1 MANSKFHISTLYRCA
16 AALLCVY
23 FLCACRPTE
32 VEQPTLVVE
41 GWIDADQ
48 HPVVLLH
55 TTYPLNN
62 DKDTFHTLAE
72 SIPEHIIT
80 FGRVVL
86 YDGSDSV
93 ILTGRVDTN
102 YMPPYIYTTVF
113 MKGEIGKTYRLRAS
127 YKNYSATATTCI
139 PSVPTL
145 DSIFVRV
152 KDSLNTQIFGYC
164 SHLIPGEHY
173 LVMVKKADG
182 SQYSFCPMG
191 VFEAQKEQMRIDI
204 RNPLNFGSRN
214 SLGAGNGSSLFFPK
228 TDSVRIGIKFAHI
241 GADEYRCWDSFGA
254 QSMTQGVFFVETHKN
269 IETNIIGG
277 LGYWC
282 GMGATEYVVSIDHTE
297 IYRYTK

>member
-1 MANSKFHISTLYRCA
+1 MLCLCLLY
-16 AALLCVY
+16 
-23 FLCACRPTE
+23 ACRPAD
-32 VEQPTLVVE
+32 VAQPTLVVE

-62 DKDTFHTLAE
+62 DKDTFRTLAE
-72 SIPEHIIT
+72 AIPEHIIT

-113 MKGEIGKTYRLRAS
+113 MKGEVEKEYRPHAS
-127 YKNYSATATTCI
+127 YKNYSATATTFI
-139 PSVPTL
+139 PSVPVF

-152 KDSLNTQIFGYC
+152 KDSLNTEICGYC

-173 LVMVKKADG
+173 LVMVKKAAD
-182 SQYSFCPMG
+182 SQYSLCPMG

-204 RNPLNFGSRN
+204 RNPLNFGSKNR
-214 SLGAGNGSSLFFPK
+214 LGAGYWSSLYFPK
-228 TDSVRIGIKFAHI
+228 WKNTKIGIKFAHI

-254 QSMTQGVFFVETHKN
+254 QSLTQGVFFVETHKN
-269 IETNIIGG
+269 IATNISGG
-277 LGYWC
+277 LGCWC
-282 GMGATEYVVSIDHTE
+282 GMGAAEYEVSIDHTE

>member
-1 MANSKFHISTLYRCA
+1 MLCLCLLY
-16 AALLCVY
+16 
-23 FLCACRPTE
+23 ACRPAD
-32 VEQPTLVVE
+32 VAQPTLVVE

-62 DKDTFHTLAE
+62 DKDTFRTLAE
-72 SIPEHIIT
+72 AIPEHIIT

-113 MKGEIGKTYRLRAS
+113 MKGEVGKEYRLHAP
-127 YKNYSATATTCI
+127 YKNSPATATTFI
-139 PSVPTL
+139 PSVPVF

-152 KDSLNTQIFGYC
+152 KDSLNTEICGYC
-164 SHLIPGEHY
+164 SHLIPGENY
-173 LVMVKKADG
+173 LVMVKKAAD
-182 SQYSFCPMG
+182 SQYSLCPMG

-204 RNPLNFGSRN
+204 RNPLNFGSKNR
-214 SLGAGNGSSLFFPK
+214 LGAGYWSSLYFPK
-228 TDSVRIGIKFAHI
+228 WKNTKIGIKFAHI

-254 QSMTQGVFFVETHKN
+254 QSLTQGVFFVETHKN
-269 IETNIIGG
+269 IATNISGG
-277 LGYWC
+277 LGCWC
-282 GMGATEYVVSIDHTE
+282 GMGAAEYEVSIDHTE

>member
-1 MANSKFHISTLYRCA
+1 MANSKLHIICKRTVF
-16 AALLCVY
+16 LLC
-23 FLCACRPTE
+23 LCLLYACRPAD
-32 VEQPTLVVE
+32 VAQPTLVVE

-62 DKDTFHTLAE
+62 DKDTFRTLAE
-72 SIPEHIIT
+72 AIPEHIIT

-113 MKGEIGKTYRLRAS
+113 MKGEVGKEYRLHAS
-127 YKNYSATATTCI
+127 YKNYSATATTFI
-139 PSVPTL
+139 PSVPVF

-152 KDSLNTQIFGYC
+152 KDSLNTEICGYC

-173 LVMVKKADG
+173 LVMVKKAAD
-182 SQYSFCPMG
+182 SQYSLCPMG

-204 RNPLNFGSRN
+204 RNPLNFGSKNR
-214 SLGAGNGSSLFFPK
+214 LGAGYWSSLYFPK
-228 TDSVRIGIKFAHI
+228 WKNTKIGIKFAHI

-254 QSMTQGVFFVETHKN
+254 QSLTQGVFFVETHKN
-269 IETNIIGG
+269 IATNISGG
-277 LGYWC
+277 LGCWC
-282 GMGATEYVVSIDHTE
+282 GMGAAEYEVSIDHTE